1 MMTRRDFARLS
12 ALSLLG
18 VACAPLL
25 PAANPLAA
33 WDAAGRPAGDPRD
46 PQPNA
51 PTAKNLIYLYMS
63 GGMSHLD
70 TFDTKPGQAVQGP
83 TQTISTAA
91 DGVRIAEYFPLL
103 AKQMKHVAVVNSLS
117 SNQGAHEQG
126 NYFMHTSYNLRGTI
140 RHPALGSW
148 LLNFSGRTNSTI
160 PGNVV
165 IGGGSNYPGN
175 GYLDPRYAP
184 ILLGRATDG
193 LKYSK
198 RFAGISDDE
207 FSNRN
212 AALDA
217 LNKAYADKG
226 ASDGA
231 KAYQDVYDEALA
243 LMKSSDLQAFSIA
256 DESKPIRDA
265 YGDTPFG
272 QGCLLAR
279 RLVEHGVRYI
289 EVEHGGWD
297 THADNFDRVAD
308 LAEVLDRGLSTLLAD
323 LHQRGMLD
331 ETMVVVT
338 TEFGRSPEI
347 SDNQGRNHHPRAFSA
362 LLAGGGIRGG
372 QVYGKSDATGTAVI
386 ENELAVPDFNATIAY
401 GLGLPTAT
409 VVHSPSGRPFT
420 IADKGRPALALFG

>member
-1 MMTRRDFARLS
+1 MASTRLSRRDFVRLS

-18 VACAPLL
+18 VACSQLL
-25 PAANPLAA
+25 PGASTDDGPSPAP
-33 WDAAGRPAGDPRD
+33 RPG
-46 PQPNA
+46 A
-51 PTAKNLIYLYMS
+51 PTGKNLIYLYMS

-91 DGVRIAEYFPLL
+91 DGVSISEYFPLL
-103 AKQMKHVAVVNSLS
+103 AKQMKHVAVVRSLS

-126 NYFMHTSYNLRGTI
+126 NYYMHTSYNLRGTV

-165 IGGGSNYPGN
+165 IGGDSNYPGN
-175 GYLDPRYAP
+175 GYLDPRFAP

-198 RFAGISDDE
+198 RFNGVSETE
-207 FSNRN
+207 FADRN
-212 AALDA
+212 AALAA
-217 LNKAYADKG
+217 LNKSYADKLK
-226 ASDGA
+226 SDGA
-231 KAYQDVYDEALA
+231 KSYQDVYDEALS
-243 LMKSSDLQAFSIA
+243 LMKSTDLQAFSIA
-256 DESKPIRDA
+256 DEAKPIRDA
-265 YGDTPFG
+265 YGDSPFG

-279 RLVEHGVRYI
+279 RLVEHGVALCR
-289 EVEHGGWD
+289 GRTSAGWD
-297 THADNFDRVAD
+297 THADNFDRVSD
-308 LAEVLDRGLSTLLAD
+308 LSEVLDRGLSTLLED

-347 SDNQGRNHHPRAFSA
+347 TDNQGRNHHPRCFSG
-362 LLAGGGIRGG
+362 LLAGGGVRGG
-372 QVYGKSDATGTAVI
+372 QVYGKTDATGSQVI
-386 ENELAVPDFNATIAY
+386 ENELSVPDFNATIAY

-420 IADKGRPALALFG
+420 IADKGRPALPIFG